1 MKKLDTKK
9 IPINLKDRIKKNYSL
24 IKNSWFGI
32 GGTAS
37 VFFQPNNKH
46 ELIFFFSILRQKWKK
61 LNSKFGGYN
70 C

>member
-24 IKNSWFGI
+24 SKNSWFGI

-46 ELIFFFSILRQKWKK
+46 ELIFFYKSLSLKS
-61 LNSKFGGYN
+61 LLP
-70 C
+70 